1 MTIVDAAEPSQSGP
15 PVVIPVAADGV
26 QRATIT
32 LDSYSYTPNHLIV
45 EAGKPVELTLT
56 SVTTIDPAQF
66 YHQRP
71 GGKPIRRTGCE
82 CRQDGHHEIYTDSA
96 WHISHLLRQTSLAVA
111 QPSRQRDGREAGSAI
126 GVATSIET
134 SKQELLRDLLKQ
146 VSRLFYTTLVVVP
159 ADVRDQVSLGYL
171 FARAADTIADTE
183 LIDRPRRLDLLG
195 QLKAQFVSDQIAWAQ
210 VREIQQAVGPIQQNS
225 AERILLER
233 LEDCF
238 RLFQTFSPDD
248 RRRVQRLMT
257 TLTQGMEMDL
267 AVFPGTSAEDLTVL
281 KTLDDLDRYTYYV
294 AGCVGEFWT
303 DLMCAHRKA
312 LASWKVREMSE
323 VGVRFGKGLQLTNI
337 VKDIAH
343 DLQKGRC
350 YVPAPMLAE
359 AGLTARDL
367 LDQRN
372 RPRFQPVLSKLV
384 RMAVEHLDQGWLYT
398 MAIPRFE
405 TRLRLSCMWPILSAG
420 ESLKL
425 VMNSPDLL
433 NPAVKVKIPRSKV
446 YQIMALTTF
455 TGACGYVGTAYWGRL
470 RKQII

>member
-1 MTIVDAAEPSQSGP
+1 M
-15 PVVIPVAADGV
+15 
-26 QRATIT
+26 
-32 LDSYSYTPNHLIV
+32 
-45 EAGKPVELTLT
+45 
-56 SVTTIDPAQF
+56 
-66 YHQRP
+66 
-71 GGKPIRRTGCE
+71 
-82 CRQDGHHEIYTDSA
+82 
-96 WHISHLLRQTSLAVA
+96 
-111 QPSRQRDGREAGSAI
+111 
-126 GVATSIET
+126 ATSIEP

-159 ADVRDQVSLGYL
+159 ADVRDQVSLAYL

-195 QLKAQFVSDQIAWAQ
+195 QLKAQFVSDQIVWTQ

-225 AERILLER
+225 SERILLER

-238 RLFQTFSPDD
+238 KLFQTFSPDD

-267 AVFPGTSAEDLTVL
+267 TVFPGTSAENLTAL
-281 KTLDDLDRYTYYV
+281 KTLDDLDRYIYYV

-303 DLMCAHRKA
+303 DLMCAHRNA

-323 VGVRFGKGLQLTNI
+323 VGVKFGKGLQLTNI

-350 YVPAPMLAE
+350 YVPASMLAE

-367 LDQRN
+367 LDQQN
-372 RPRFQPVLSKLV
+372 RARFQPVLSKLV

-398 MAIPRFE
+398 MAIPRYE

-425 VMNSPDLL
+425 VMHSPDLL

-446 YQIMALTTF
+446 YQIMALTTGTF
-455 TGACGYVGTAYWGRL
+455 ACGYVGTAYWGRL
-470 RKQII
+470 RKQVI

>member
-1 MTIVDAAEPSQSGP
+1 
-15 PVVIPVAADGV
+15 
-26 QRATIT
+26 
-32 LDSYSYTPNHLIV
+32 
-45 EAGKPVELTLT
+45 
-56 SVTTIDPAQF
+56 
-66 YHQRP
+66 
-71 GGKPIRRTGCE
+71 
-82 CRQDGHHEIYTDSA
+82 
-96 WHISHLLRQTSLAVA
+96 
-111 QPSRQRDGREAGSAI
+111 
-126 GVATSIET
+126 VATSVET
-134 SKQELLRDLLKQ
+134 FKQELLRDLLKQ

-159 ADVRDQVSLGYL
+159 ADVRDQVSLAYL

-195 QLKAQFVSDQIAWAQ
+195 QLKAQFVNDQLIWTQ
-210 VREIQQAVGPIQQNS
+210 IQEIQQAVAPIQQDS

-238 RLFQTFSPDD
+238 KLFQTFSPDD
-248 RRRVQRLMT
+248 RRRIQRLMS

-267 AVFPGTSAEDLTVL
+267 VVFHGTTAEDLTVL

-303 DLMCAHRKA
+303 DLMCAHRTA
-312 LASWKVREMSE
+312 LASWKVQEMSE

-343 DLQKGRC
+343 DLQRGRC

-359 AGLTARDL
+359 AGLTGRDL

-372 RPRFQPVLSKLV
+372 RARFQPVLNKLV
-384 RMAVEHLDQGWLYT
+384 RMAVEHLDQGWLYA
-398 MAIPRFE
+398 MAVPRYE

-433 NPAVKVKIPRSKV
+433 NPAVKVKIPRSQV
-446 YQIMALTTF
+446 YQIMALTTGTF
-455 TGACGYVGTAYWGRL
+455 ACGHVGTACWGRL
-470 RKQII
+470 RKQIV

>member
-1 MTIVDAAEPSQSGP
+1 M
-15 PVVIPVAADGV
+15 
-26 QRATIT
+26 AT
-32 LDSYSYTPNHLIV
+32 N
-45 EAGKPVELTLT
+45 
-56 SVTTIDPAQF
+56 
-66 YHQRP
+66 R
-71 GGKPIRRTGCE
+71 
-82 CRQDGHHEIYTDSA
+82 
-96 WHISHLLRQTSLAVA
+96 
-111 QPSRQRDGREAGSAI
+111 
-126 GVATSIET
+126 ET
-134 SKQELLRDLLKQ
+134 SKRELLRDLLKQ

-183 LIDRPRRLDLLG
+183 LIDRSRRLDLLG
-195 QLKAQFVSDQIAWAQ
+195 QLKAQFVSDQVAWTQ
-210 VREIQQAVGPIQQNS
+210 VEAIRQAVGPVQQHS
-225 AERILLER
+225 SERVLLER
-233 LEDCF
+233 LDDCF
-238 RLFQTFSPDD
+238 RLLQTLQPDD
-248 RRRVQRLMT
+248 RRRIQRLMT

-267 AVFPGTSAEDLTVL
+267 AVFSGASAADITVL

-312 LASWKVREMSE
+312 LAPWKVREMSE

-350 YVPAPMLAE
+350 YVPVPMLAE
-359 AGLTARDL
+359 VGLTAQDL

-372 RPRFQPVLSKLV
+372 RARFQPVLSKLV

-398 MAIPRFE
+398 MSIPRRE
-405 TRLRLSCMWPILSAG
+405 MRLRLSCMWPILSAG

-433 NPAVKVKIPRSKV
+433 NPSVKVKIPRSKV

-455 TGACGYVGTAYWGRL
+455 TGACGHVGTAYWGRL
-470 RKQII
+470 RKQIA